1 MLKRLFRLTV
11 WCLRLY
17 YPVLRLLGRITGNEV
32 EVETIIEVSESNIAD
47 TLDALGIETEGDE

>member
-1 MLKRLFRLTV
+1 MLRRLFRLAV

-17 YPVLRLLGRITGNEV
+17 YSVLRFLGKITGNE
-32 EVETIIEVSESNIAD
+32 EQIEKIIEVSESNITD